1 MSKLFSLKQFWPKI
15 NLSKKIEVTTKY
27 ETEILDRFINMLSE
41 LPIGLTKIIDA
52 WDTLNDEYKETYIY
66 DLEWILET
74 ITENLNDINVVDLKQ
89 EKIKLIDEGIS
100 KIIHLSERIYS
111 LMGIKIDKFYLKE
124 DI

>member
-27 ETEILDRFINMLSE
+27 ETEILDRFINMLFE

-100 KIIHLSERIYS
+100 KIIHLSEKIDL

-124 DI
+124 SI